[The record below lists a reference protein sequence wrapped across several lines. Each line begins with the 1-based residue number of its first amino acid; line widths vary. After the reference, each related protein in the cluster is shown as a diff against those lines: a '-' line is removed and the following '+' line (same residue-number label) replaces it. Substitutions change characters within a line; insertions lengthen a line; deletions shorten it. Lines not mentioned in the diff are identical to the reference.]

1 MLNSTFVI
9 PDFLTR
15 KSKYPQEMFLE
26 VPLNNGQEQRTRKAA
41 PADHFNINLSVNK
54 GHLCKT
60 NNILLKKT
68 YFFEQKIISRFSHL

>member
-1 MLNSTFVI
+1 
-9 PDFLTR
+9 
-15 KSKYPQEMFLE
+15 MFLE
-26 VPLNNGQEQRTRKAA
+26 VPLNNGQEQRTWKAA
-41 PADHFNINLSVNK
+41 SADHFNINLSVNK